1 MRDSS
6 WLNLKPF
13 NDYQINKY
21 LVLVSVSITIFGD
34 FIEQSTLLSS
44 QATHRFNTSTTLSR
58 SLTVERSFMLFSS
71 LPRSRGNSINYT
83 SVSFAMQIRFPWFA
97 PQCFFPKLF
106 QHHPSATR
114 NSFKQETKTL
124 YNWKPV
130 KPLLTRRN
138 TEEVLR
144 FFLLAAATH
153 TTIQTPKH
161 PCNPKKGEVGHKKGF
176 ERVSNTLPDT
186 KTPSQG
192 VLEVLKN
199 LQKTSK
205 KPHKRRRNH
214 SNPRRKPSKS
224 LSVVPIPTSHTP
236 LPHR

>member
-1 MRDSS
+1 MR
-6 WLNLKPF
+6 LKLTFLKPF

-44 QATHRFNTSTTLSR
+44 QATHRFNTSTPSFEGC
-58 SLTVERSFMLFSS
+58 LTVERSFIFIRL

-97 PQCFFPKLF
+97 PQCFFPKLL
-106 QHHPSATR
+106 QHHRKAIR
-114 NSFKQETKTL
+114 ISFKQETKTL
-124 YNWKPV
+124 SNWKTFNRFRLGETP
-130 KPLLTRRN
+130 KKTP
-138 TEEVLR
+138 R

-161 PCNPKKGEVGHKKGF
+161 PRNPKKGEVGHKTGI
-176 ERVSNTLPDT
+176 ERAPNTHHHT
-186 KTPSQG
+186 KTPSQR
-192 VLEVLKN
+192 VSRVPKN

-205 KPHKRRRNH
+205 
-214 SNPRRKPSKS
+214 NP
-224 LSVVPIPTSHTP
+224 
-236 LPHR
+236 